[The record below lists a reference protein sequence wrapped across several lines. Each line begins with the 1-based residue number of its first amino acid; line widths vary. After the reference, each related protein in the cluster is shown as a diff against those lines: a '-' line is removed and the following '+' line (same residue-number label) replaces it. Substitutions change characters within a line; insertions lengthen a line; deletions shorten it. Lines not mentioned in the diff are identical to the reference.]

1 MVIKSITYALRYIY
15 IYILVKK
22 MINFSYREE
31 KKIWNAP
38 K

>member
-1 MVIKSITYALRYIY
+1 MVIKSITYALRYIYIY

-31 KKIWNAP
+31 NKN
-38 K
+38 